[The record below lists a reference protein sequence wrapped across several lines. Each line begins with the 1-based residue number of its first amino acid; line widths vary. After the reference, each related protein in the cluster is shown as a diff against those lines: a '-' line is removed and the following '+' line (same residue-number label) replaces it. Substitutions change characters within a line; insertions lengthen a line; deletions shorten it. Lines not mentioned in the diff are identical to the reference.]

1 MMWTNE
7 EWHFNHCLFILRLRA
22 ANSLL
27 RIRGLSLSV
36 LDLVHMD
43 HCLSRVSVSGT
54 ARDRAKVNTENQF
67 TDFNG
72 IEEMTG
78 FAGECYMP
86 ML

>member
-1 MMWTNE
+1 MWTNE
-7 EWHFNHCLFILRLRA
+7 EWHFTHCLFILRLRT

-27 RIRGLSLSV
+27 RNRGLSLSV
-36 LDLVHMD
+36 LDPVHMD
-43 HCLSRVSVSGT
+43 HCLSRVSASGT
-54 ARDRAKVNTENQF
+54 ARDRAKVNTGVQF

-72 IEEMTG
+72 IEETTG